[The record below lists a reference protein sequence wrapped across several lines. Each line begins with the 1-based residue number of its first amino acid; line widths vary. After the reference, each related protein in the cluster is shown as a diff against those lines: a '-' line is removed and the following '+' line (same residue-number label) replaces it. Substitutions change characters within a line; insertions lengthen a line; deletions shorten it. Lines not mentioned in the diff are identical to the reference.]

1 MRYTW
6 SEPPSIMPRTLP
18 FPHSWAKSS
27 NAKPVLKGRAD
38 QLVDLL
44 KHALRVKNTCLLGTE
59 RCHTMPLKPRL
70 RLRAPRERHRG
81 ARRRVSLTAR
91 GVCVGGHPLKG
102 ACAAGSQGERQAGL
116 RSHGQGTVCHRPSAL
131 LRPRVRRTHRTEDEG
146 ACPVAV
152 ELGWAPRTQ
161 RHHRL
166 QGRSPPG
173 GSSRPSSVDKIPFGE
188 ELCPGSTPLSTW
200 ALIRLP
206 PPRGPGSAPSA
217 PDCHPLPLVWLFLL
231 CTRTQTDTT
240 LSITAVFF
248 TNLHTPTCYVT
259 RHPP

>member
-102 ACAAGSQGERQAGL
+102 ACAAGSQGKGRRGSGHTDRAPCVTDLRPYSDPASDAHTGLRMRAPAQWPWSWAGLPGPNATTASRAAPLQAGAHVPPLLTKSPLAKSYVLARL
-116 RSHGQGTVCHRPSAL
+116 RSL
-131 LRPRVRRTHRTEDEG
+131 
-146 ACPVAV
+146 
-152 ELGWAPRTQ
+152 
-161 RHHRL
+161 
-166 QGRSPPG
+166 PG
-173 GSSRPSSVDKIPFGE
+173 
-188 ELCPGSTPLSTW
+188 L
-200 ALIRLP
+200 
-206 PPRGPGSAPSA
+206 
-217 PDCHPLPLVWLFLL
+217 
-231 CTRTQTDTT
+231 
-240 LSITAVFF
+240 
-248 TNLHTPTCYVT
+248 
-259 RHPP
+259 

>member
-91 GVCVGGHPLKG
+91 GGVCRRAPPEGRLRCRVTGRTAGG
-102 ACAAGSQGERQAGL
+102 AQ
-116 RSHGQGTVCHRPSAL
+116 V
-131 LRPRVRRTHRTEDEG
+131 
-146 ACPVAV
+146 
-152 ELGWAPRTQ
+152 
-161 RHHRL
+161 
-166 QGRSPPG
+166 
-173 GSSRPSSVDKIPFGE
+173 
-188 ELCPGSTPLSTW
+188 
-200 ALIRLP
+200 
-206 PPRGPGSAPSA
+206 
-217 PDCHPLPLVWLFLL
+217 
-231 CTRTQTDTT
+231 TRTGHRVSPT
-240 LSITAVFF
+240 FGP
-248 TNLHTPTCYVT
+248 TPTLRQT
-259 RHPP
+259 HTQD